1 MEPLG
6 HLWADLYQ
14 LQKENE
20 SVNDLNL
27 LVELVEQCVIL
38 VGQCHSMGPYL
49 RRKGVLIVLFKD
61 RHKVKSDLKEGT
73 YCFEKRGKVHSWGK
87 VSKES

>member
-1 MEPLG
+1 MIEC
-6 HLWADLYQ
+6 Q
-14 LQKENE
+14 
-20 SVNDLNL
+20 L